1 MIEGLKFVPTT
12 CPYCGT
18 GCSFY
23 LVVSDNK
30 VLGIEPWHSP
40 PVNEG
45 KLCQKGRY
53 AHEFI
58 HSKDRLTRPLI
69 KRDGVFVESTWD
81 EALRLIAEKFKSYQA
96 GGVWLPEPL
105 PKPRMKITTSCRNLP
120 VWC

>member
-1 MIEGLKFVPTT
+1 LIEGLKFVPTT

-40 PVNEG
+40 PINEG

-58 HSKDRLTRPLI
+58 HSIDRLTRPLI
-69 KRDGVFVESTWD
+69 KRDGVFVESTWE
-81 EALRLIAEKFKSYQA
+81 EALRLVAEKFTSYK
-96 GGVWLPEPL
+96 PEEFGCL
-105 PKPRMKITTSCRNLP
+105 ASAKA
-120 VWC
+120 